1 MIKFYQ
7 IRPCTLLAKQNL
19 FRTTTPTSKTEQAYS
34 ETLRKTFARPLHAPY
49 RRMSCCRLK
58 NEPLLQSWDP
68 PSLLISNFS
77 NRWPERITISCT
89 FWNSKFT
96 TPSENILPFFQSKP
110 SAAGNSTF
118 PLFHER
124 RILRLIHK
132 TTSDLRSGKLQNT
145 FCAWAKTILYP
156 FPMKT

>member
-19 FRTTTPTSKTEQAYS
+19 FRTTTPTSKTEQAHS

-58 NEPLLQSWDP
+58 KWTAPTVMRSAIGSDFKFFKPLTWTENNFPHVLKFKIYNTEREHTAVLSKQTLCRRQLDIPAFSWETD
-68 PSLLISNFS
+68 FKFD
-77 NRWPERITISCT
+77 T
-89 FWNSKFT
+89 WNNT
-96 TPSENILPFFQSKP
+96 
-110 SAAGNSTF
+110 
-118 PLFHER
+118 
-124 RILRLIHK
+124 
-132 TTSDLRSGKLQNT
+132 DLRSGRLRNT
-145 FCAWAKTILYP
+145 FCAWAKAILYP